1 MPLLALG
8 VNHSTAPVAFRER
21 VSFVPETV
29 PEALREIRDA
39 GGVREAVILSTC
51 NRTDLYCGLE
61 PGAPDRALEWFA
73 DYHRLSTREVRSH
86 LYAHRAHLAA
96 RHVLRVASGLDSM
109 VLGEPQILGQI
120 KSAYRDARQNGSVGP
135 VLEKLFQHAFATAKR
150 VRTDTAIGSSPISV
164 AFAAV
169 SLARQIFGDLASCT
183 ALLLGAGETIELAA
197 RHLKGQGLGRMI
209 VANRTIENAHRLA
222 HAFQGFA
229 IGLDEVAAHLHEADV
244 VIASTGSP
252 NAIVDVEQVRAAIKA
267 RRRRPI
273 FMVDIAVPQDIEP
286 AVGDLEDVY
295 LYTVDDLQSVVE
307 ENQRSRHAAAQE
319 AEEIVDDQVDRF
331 MGWLGTRG
339 VTDTI
344 VEFRRGAEQHRDVV
358 LDRARRMIAAGA
370 APNEALEFLA
380 HTLTNKVL
388 HAPTVSIRRA
398 GARADGELV
407 DAARTLF
414 DLAPP
419 LPSSDEPVGDDDA

>member
-21 VSFVPETV
+21 VSFLPETV

-61 PGAPDRALEWFA
+61 AGVPDRALEWFA
-73 DYHRLSTREVRSH
+73 DYHHLSSREVRSH
-86 LYAHRAHLAA
+86 LYTHRAHLAA

-120 KSAYRDARQNGSVGP
+120 KTAYRDAREHGSVGP

-169 SLARQIFGDLASCT
+169 SLARRIFGDLGACT

-209 VANRTIENAHRLA
+209 VANRTLENAHRLA

-229 IGLDEVAAHLHEADV
+229 IGLDEVQAHLHEADV

-252 NAIVDVEQVRAAIKA
+252 QAILHLDQVREAIRA
-267 RRRRPI
+267 RRRRPMFI
-273 FMVDIAVPQDIEP
+273 VDIAVPQDVDP
-286 AVGDLEDVY
+286 AVGSLEDVY
-295 LYTVDDLQSVVE
+295 LYTVDDLQSVVQ
-307 ENQRSRHAAAQE
+307 ENQRSRHEAALE
-319 AEEIVDDQVDRF
+319 AEEIVDAQVDRF

-344 VEFRRGAEQHRDVV
+344 IGVRRGAQAQRDEV
-358 LDRARRMIAAGA
+358 LRRARRMLAAGA
-370 APNEALEFLA
+370 DPEEALAYLA
-380 HTLTNKVL
+380 HTLTNKML

-398 GARADGELV
+398 GARSEEELV

-414 DLAPP
+414 DLDDTPASEPP
-419 LPSSDEPVGDDDA
+419 GEDRQ